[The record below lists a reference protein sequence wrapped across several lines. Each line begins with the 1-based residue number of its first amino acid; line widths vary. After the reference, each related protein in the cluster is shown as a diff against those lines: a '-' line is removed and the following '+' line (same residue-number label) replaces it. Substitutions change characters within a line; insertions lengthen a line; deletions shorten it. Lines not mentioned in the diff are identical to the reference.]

1 MQQWWLNSAYL
12 GYRAPVIV
20 NSSPGTVGPLQK
32 FQNSNDVI
40 LFGARV
46 ILAVNTFNDMVKR

>member
-1 MQQWWLNSAYL
+1 MNEWFLNAAYL

-32 FQNSNDVI
+32 FSSPEETF
-40 LFGARV
+40 LFAGKLIGA
-46 ILAVNTFNDMVKR
+46 ICEYDSMIKR